1 MLQLLC
7 VKVAMKCAYFFP
19 FIGSSVKHSY
29 RMRKTQET
37 NKFVCILFVRISRY
51 TRERLEVHDLLPI
64 SS

>member
-7 VKVAMKCAYFFP
+7 VKVAMKFAYFFP

-37 NKFVCILFVRISRY
+37 NKLFVFYMCGFRG
-51 TRERLEVHDLLPI
+51 TREGVWKFTI
-64 SS
+64 FCQ